1 MQNYNICFSLDSKY
15 TEQFCVS
22 AVSILKN
29 SNINDNINFYILD
42 GGLTEKDK
50 TYIELLKNI
59 KDFNIEYLQID
70 EKDFKDCPLLKEKGD
85 KHKDYHVTLP
95 TYFRFKLPELLP
107 KLEKILYLDCDVIV
121 RTSLKELF
129 AVSFKDKAVAMV
141 EDVESKREAARLGLK
156 KYCNAGVMLIN
167 LDYWRKNDISRL
179 LFDYVK
185 TNKKKIL
192 WQDQDVINAVLDEKI
207 KYINN
212 KWNYQYFLYDEVDSK
227 KLSECCILH
236 LAGRFKPWLMPFEHF
251 LYDYYY
257 SYLLLTPFSEKII
270 EYKQKSSG
278 KFLKNDVGGSQT
290 NILLQVNNEDV
301 QKLYN
306 EITKNY
312 DYVNKISLET
322 ASKLESINKEVVKT
336 IDSINA
342 ETDVKVSKVY
352 EEITKNYEYTNELR
366 AASKA
371 ENEVL
376 QADIEVKLAQNI
388 EKTNV
393 QIDEKLKGTYQAV
406 TADTDE
412 KISKVYEEITKN
424 YEYTNELVDGV
435 KLEKESLQADVDA
448 KVAQSAEEVTVV
460 TDEKITKVYEEITK
474 NYEYTNELVDGVKV
488 EKESLQADVDAK
500 VAQVAEEVTVATDE
514 KITKV
519 YEEITKNYE
528 YTNELR
534 AASKAENEVLQA
546 DVDAKVAQSAEE
558 VTVATDEKITKVY
571 EEITKNYEYTNELRT
586 ASKAENEVLR
596 ADIEAK
602 LAQNIEETNAQIDEK
617 LKGTYQSVTADTD
630 EKIGKV
636 YEEITKNYEYT
647 NELRDSAKIELD
659 EKVLELKKSFEVDND
674 AIRTEISDKEN
685 IINEK
690 LVILERNII
699 DETDENFEL
708 IKKEITTLYE
718 KVALNDEIL
727 RKDFNELKEIFLNK
741 LENKVEYLISQL
753 DDKVSSIYDD
763 MGVLCSD
770 IETLI
775 KQKALEIIAQ
785 TDEKIGKV
793 YDEISKNYDYT
804 NKLAQENKD
813 LAYSVKSEL
822 EQQLKNAQEN
832 IYSYVDHS
840 SEIVA
845 SVADE
850 KIKNVENKIA
860 KNMSDFEI
868 AQNRKNDLK
877 ISEVY
882 AYANN
887 ELTKVFKQ
895 VHQNSV
901 NFENKLELKSY
912 ETYKNIEEDR
922 REIASIKQSLESKTD
937 FSDFNKLEEEF
948 AEKLQMLDSQHQEQI
963 SKLVSDFENKLNE
976 QRIKYETKLMNME
989 NHVAVLEQKYI
1000 DSKKGFFT
1008 KVIEKCKKR

>member
-50 TYIELLKNI
+50 TDIELLKNI
-59 KDFNIEYLQID
+59 KDFSIEYLQID

-179 LFDYVK
+179 LFDYAK

-336 IDSINA
+336 IESINA
-342 ETDVKVSKVY
+342 ETDVKV
-352 EEITKNYEYTNELR
+352 
-366 AASKA
+366 
-371 ENEVL
+371 
-376 QADIEVKLAQNI
+376 
-388 EKTNV
+388 
-393 QIDEKLKGTYQAV
+393 
-406 TADTDE
+406 
-412 KISKVYEEITKN
+412 SKVYEEITKN

-448 KVAQSAEEVTVV
+448 KVAQSAEEVTVA

-474 NYEYTNELVDGVKV
+474 NYEYTNELVDGVKL

-500 VAQVAEEVTVATDE
+500 VAQSAEEVTVATDE

-546 DVDAKVAQSAEE
+546 DIEAKLAQVAEE

-571 EEITKNYEYTNELRT
+571 EEITKNYEYTNELVDGVKLEKESLQADVDAKVAQVAEEVTVVTDEKISKVYEEITKNYEYTNELRA
-586 ASKAENEVLR
+586 ASKAENEVLQ
-596 ADIEAK
+596 ADIEVK
-602 LAQNIEETNAQIDEK
+602 LAQNIEETNVQVDEK
-617 LKGTYQSVTADTD
+617 LKGTYQAVTADTD
-630 EKIGKV
+630 EKISKV

-763 MGVLCSD
+763 MGVLRSD

-850 KIKNVENKIA
+850 KIKNVENKIT
-860 KNMSDFEI
+860 KNMSDFEV

-948 AEKLQMLDSQHQEQI
+948 IAKLQMLDSQHQEQI